1 MQNKT
6 HQHDTETQIYGK
18 TDWAAL
24 DAMTDE
30 EIEAAALADPDCPP
44 WSEGTPMS
52 RAPRIKYVRLKLGLN
67 PTALAERHAI
77 PRDTILAWERLKTDE
92 DAVALADL
100 NAILADPE
108 GVAAA
113 VAKSRGL
120 SDTQPQVAPKA
131 AE

>member
-6 HQHDTETQIYGK
+6 RKSDPNFVQRGQ

-30 EIEAAALADPDCPP
+30 EIEAATLSDPDAQPWPEGKPLRRAALAK
-44 WSEGTPMS
+44 
-52 RAPRIKYVRLKLGLN
+52 RIRFKLVMGL
-67 PTALAERHAI
+67 EEFSDRYQI
-77 PRDTILAWERLKTDE
+77 PITILRAWDRHEAEPDV
-92 DAVALADL
+92 VAIAFL

-108 GVAAA
+108 GVANA
-113 VAKSRGL
+113 VAKSRAQ
-120 SDTQPQVAPKA
+120 TQDKPKA

>member
-1 MQNKT
+1 MQ
-6 HQHDTETQIYGK
+6 GR

-30 EIEAAALADPDCPP
+30 EIEAAALSDPDAQP
-44 WSEGTPMS
+44 WPEGKPMR
-52 RAPRIKYVRLKLGLN
+52 RA
-67 PTALAERHAI
+67 ALAKRIRFKQALSQEEFADRYQI
-77 PRDTILAWERLKTDE
+77 PVATLKAWERHE
-92 DAVALADL
+92 AEPDAVALAYL

-113 VAKSRGL
+113 VAKSRERAV
-120 SDTQPQVAPKA
+120 SNPKA